1 MVRSIEGKHPNYYE
15 ATLQLRLVDQEIIDF
30 VEKELRDTKIPISKV
45 EEVTN
50 GLDYYIADNQVTR
63 AVGLHLQQRFG
74 GELNIT
80 SSLFSRKDGKEI
92 YRTTVLFR
100 KTPFNKGDIVVYGG
114 DEYLVKAMAKE
125 ITLIGVKTKKKLRFK
140 YKDMRLLRIKS
151 DDD

>member
-15 ATLQLRLVDQEIIDF
+15 STLQLRLVNQEIVDY
-30 VEKELRDTKIPISKV
+30 VERELHQSKIPVAKV

-50 GLDYYIADNQVTR
+50 GLDYYIADNQYTL
-63 AVGLHLQQRFG
+63 GLGKRLQQRFG
-74 GELNIT
+74 GELNVT

-100 KTPFNKGDIVVYGG
+100 KTPFTKGDIVVYGG

-125 ITLIGVKTKKKLRFK
+125 ITLIGVKNKKKLRLK
-140 YKDMRLLRIKS
+140 YKGLQRIKIK
-151 DDD
+151 DE